1 MFLRSTRSQQL
12 ESPNTLIDRR
22 RFLQFGVAA
31 ATSLILPDALGNIR
45 VNPVHPI
52 AQPERKLSLLNLHTG
67 ESITATYWAEGQ
79 YQGSELAAI
88 NNILRDHRTGDV
100 HQMDSGLLDLLYML
114 HQKVDAKKSFQVIS
128 GYRSPKTNAALNKKS
143 NGVAK
148 KSLHMQGK
156 AIDIQLPGCELSAL
170 RNAAIS
176 CQKGGVGY
184 YPKSNFIH
192 IDTGRVRRWG

>member
-1 MFLRSTRSQQL
+1 MSFRSTHSPQK
-12 ESPNTLIDRR
+12 ESHNTIIDRR

-31 ATSLILPDALGNIR
+31 ATSLILPEAMGNIR
-45 VNPVHPI
+45 VNPPV
-52 AQPERKLSLLNLHTG
+52 QPERKLSLLNLHTG

-88 NNILRDHRTGDV
+88 NNILRDHRTGDI
-100 HQMDSGLLDLLYML
+100 HQMDSELLELLNTL
-114 HQKVDAKKSFQVIS
+114 HQKVDAKKSFQIIS
-128 GYRSPKTNAALNKKS
+128 GYRSPKTNATLNKKS

-156 AIDIQLPGCELSAL
+156 AIDIRLPGCDLSDL

-184 YPKSNFIH
+184 YPASNFIH